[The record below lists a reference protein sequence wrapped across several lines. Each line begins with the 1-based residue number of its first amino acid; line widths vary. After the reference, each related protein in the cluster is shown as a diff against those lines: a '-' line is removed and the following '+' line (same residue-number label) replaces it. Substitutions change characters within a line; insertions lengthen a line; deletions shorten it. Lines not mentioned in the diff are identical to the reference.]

1 MGVMYLA
8 ADYVHLRDLM
18 RSLVRR
24 STDGQAVSRC
34 PSSTG
39 PSNEAMRLPKIDVGF
54 QKIAAKQLRR
64 LILVDEPK
72 GWGLLPNTL

>member
-1 MGVMYLA
+1 
-8 ADYVHLRDLM
+8 
-18 RSLVRR
+18 
-24 STDGQAVSRC
+24 VSRC

-39 PSNEAMRLPKIDVGF
+39 PGNEAMRLPKIDVGF

-64 LILVDEPK
+64 LILVAEPK